1 MATEE
6 GGKAKGK
13 RSRSFVA
20 QAKRFT
26 RLLRGKDKPQSPRA
40 SVQKLPSQVSR
51 VVERMAVVC
60 VS

>member
-1 MATEE
+1 MTVEDK
-6 GGKAKGK
+6 GKAGK